1 MKYKH
6 FLLYCALLFS
16 CVFARDCL
24 LYQDVKNSLYTYI
37 PEINKKIR
45 NRENTYDVMPDN
57 FYFKI
62 NTANDYQIT
71 YVIGKKMNFA
81 FASNKQVEITVL
93 CSFVIAD

>member
-1 MKYKH
+1 MKYKQ
-6 FLLYCALLFS
+6 FLLYCALLFT

-24 LYQDVKNSLYTYI
+24 LYQDAKNTLYSYI

-45 NRENTYDVMPDN
+45 NRENTYDIMPDN

-62 NTANDYQIT
+62 NKVNDYQIT
-71 YVIGKKMNFA
+71 YVIGEKVNFA
-81 FASNKQVEITVL
+81 FANKKPVEVTGL